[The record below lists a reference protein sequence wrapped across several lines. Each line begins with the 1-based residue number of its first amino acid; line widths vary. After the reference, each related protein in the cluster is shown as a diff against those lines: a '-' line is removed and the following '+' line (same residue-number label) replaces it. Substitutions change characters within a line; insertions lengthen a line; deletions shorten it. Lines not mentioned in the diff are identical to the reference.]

1 MGTFTRIAL
10 LKAHQKFEPVDAT
23 YTSDLTELCHLGAF
37 IEKDVESVSIPLTP
51 YDHTPFK
58 TFAKSLKREKFDFVG
73 ISAMTAGYNNARE
86 YARIAK
92 AAGAYVVLGGY
103 HPTALTEDV
112 LADPNVD
119 AVVRGEAEFP
129 LRNLIVNGPGE
140 DIEGLSF
147 KRKNE
152 QVHNPDHSLIYE
164 LDQLPQPLRKIR
176 PNRFGEPGDAYSIDT
191 VYSSRGC
198 IAKCTFCANDTMNQ
212 GFRPRSPEHFI
223 EELEQ
228 IHSTRVRKIIKFW
241 DSIFLFD
248 PKRVEKI
255 IELMFKRNLTNFC
268 IYTESRSDDVIRCE
282 HLMEDLKRVGF
293 EKIQIGIESPD
304 KATFKT
310 LRKGGSVE
318 NHEKAIQILRDA
330 RIRTDGFLIIGH
342 PHETEEDIKRYPEF
356 AVQSGLNY
364 QAQYFVMTPY
374 PGTQIYSQY
383 LEKNLIESFDWDCY
397 NNFGTVVHLE
407 NLERA
412 QLRNLLTWCYGSTA
426 GPSYWFQ
433 KQKSVPRFVL
443 QLFYMMVFW
452 LYFYDLQGVKS
463 VKSRN
468 EFIGTFFRAALGRFN
483 KKRKAGILGRFYQ
496 LFSKTFNIRF
506 KISDQESYVMAF
518 QMKRKEIDLEVR
530 RAEESDG
537 KMITA
542 TLDDMDYSHNAI
554 DMSDANGLMFFFEK
568 DAPWYL
574 RVRQF
579 VYCLPLI
586 GRTVSTLLK
595 VFWNMGRRY
604 LIPPSVVIP
613 GPVAPPAAD
622 GEIREVNTRNKVK

>member
-1 MGTFTRIAL
+1 
-10 LKAHQKFEPVDAT
+10 
-23 YTSDLTELCHLGAF
+23 
-37 IEKDVESVSIPLTP
+37 
-51 YDHTPFK
+51 
-58 TFAKSLKREKFDFVG
+58 
-73 ISAMTAGYNNARE
+73 
-86 YARIAK
+86 
-92 AAGAYVVLGGY
+92 
-103 HPTALTEDV
+103 
-112 LADPNVD
+112 
-119 AVVRGEAEFP
+119 
-129 LRNLIVNGPGE
+129 
-140 DIEGLSF
+140 
-147 KRKNE
+147 
-152 QVHNPDHSLIYE
+152 
-164 LDQLPQPLRKIR
+164 
-176 PNRFGEPGDAYSIDT
+176 
-191 VYSSRGC
+191 
-198 IAKCTFCANDTMNQ
+198 
-212 GFRPRSPEHFI
+212 
-223 EELEQ
+223 
-228 IHSTRVRKIIKFW
+228 
-241 DSIFLFD
+241 
-248 PKRVEKI
+248 
-255 IELMFKRNLTNFC
+255 
-268 IYTESRSDDVIRCE
+268 
-282 HLMEDLKRVGF
+282 
-293 EKIQIGIESPD
+293 
-304 KATFKT
+304 
-310 LRKGGSVE
+310 VE

-433 KQKSVPRFVL
+433 KQETVPRFVL

-483 KKRKAGILGRFYQ
+483 KKREAGILGRFYQ
-496 LFSKTFNIRF
+496 LFSKTFNICF
-506 KISDQESYVMAF
+506 EISDKESYVMAF
-518 QMKRKEIDLEVR
+518 QMKQKEIDLEVR

-537 KMITA
+537 KMLTV

-554 DMSDANGLMFFFEK
+554 DMSDSNGLMFFFEK

-579 VYCLPLI
+579 VHCLPLL

-604 LIPPSVVIP
+604 LAPSPVVIP
-613 GPVAPPAAD
+613 APVAAD
-622 GEIREVNTRNKVK
+622 KS